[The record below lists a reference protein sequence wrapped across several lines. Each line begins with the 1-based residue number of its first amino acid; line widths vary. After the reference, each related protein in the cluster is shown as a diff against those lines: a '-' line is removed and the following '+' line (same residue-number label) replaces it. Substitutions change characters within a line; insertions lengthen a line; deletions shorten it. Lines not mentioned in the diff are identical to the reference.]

1 MEGNGLHNVWLV
13 AVIVYVAM
21 FAITDKCTA
30 FGRVIK
36 LSQNGEETGI
46 TNTEKFQERSKTALM
61 QTLNGRSNNETFSQE
76 KLSTTPIVS
85 SELPTIVESDIEIAV
100 PELQTELAE
109 SGNIG
114 AVEPQMYSF
123 QQFQDAETVVNNL
136 QRPEYL
142 RKDDKLFSLAF
153 FDSQGISEELD
164 ERRSRAQKSALESFP
179 LKRLI
184 SYAFGMNDRLR
195 RNVFGKDTRVYIDPS
210 LSEAFP
216 FSSVV
221 RLGISADSRGC
232 TGTLIWHS
240 HVLTAA
246 HCVHDGIKYRPPLWK
261 LKVGLLRRSGTFK
274 WMNVK
279 RAFVP
284 NAWIKKESLGKI
296 ANDYAVLELD
306 QRHGRPYMSFGW
318 HDTPKGRIIQ
328 FSGFPA
334 DKPINE
340 MWFSHCT
347 VQRPSKKILYNYCD
361 AFPGMSGSG
370 VYVYDKV
377 LPAKSRSMRKG
388 NRKVIAIFS
397 TFVEWRR
404 RDGKI
409 RRASNTATRLTSK
422 KVERICNWMKAG
434 RGCKLL
440 RR

>member
-13 AVIVYVAM
+13 VVIVYVAM
-21 FAITDKCTA
+21 FAITDKYTA
-30 FGRVIK
+30 YGRVIEQSK
-36 LSQNGEETGI
+36 KGGETAI
-46 TNTEKFQERSKTALM
+46 TDTDNFQEGSQTALM
-61 QTLNGRSNNETFSQE
+61 QTLNRRSNNETFSQE
-76 KLSTTPIVS
+76 RLSTTPIVS
-85 SELPTIVESDIEIAV
+85 LELTTEVESDTEIVV
-100 PELQTELAE
+100 PELQSELAE
-109 SGNIG
+109 PGSIG
-114 AVEPQMYSF
+114 AVEPEMYSF
-123 QQFQDAETVVNNL
+123 QQFQDAQTVVNNL

-142 RKDDKLFSLAF
+142 RRDGKLFSLSF
-153 FDSQGISEELD
+153 FDSEEVSEERD
-164 ERRSRAQKSALESFP
+164 ERRLRTHKSALESFP
-179 LKRLI
+179 FKRAI

-195 RNVFGKDTRVYIDPS
+195 RNVFGKDTRVYIDPL
-210 LSEAFP
+210 LSQKFP

-221 RLGISADSRGC
+221 RLGTGC

-240 HVLTAA
+240 HVLTSA
-246 HCVHDGIKYRPPLWK
+246 HCIHDGIKYRPPLWK

-274 WMNVK
+274 WINVK

-318 HDTPKGRIIQ
+318 HHTPKGRIIQ

-340 MWFSHCT
+340 MWFTYCT
-347 VQRPSKKILYNYCD
+347 VQRPAKKILFNYCD
-361 AFPGMSGSG
+361 ATPGMSGSG

-377 LPAKSRSMRKG
+377 MPAMSRSRRNG
-388 NRKVIAIFS
+388 NRKVVAIFS
-397 TFVEWRR
+397 SFVEWRR
-404 RDGKI
+404 RDGKT
-409 RRASNTATRLTSK
+409 RRASNTATRLTPK